1 MPSTSGRSN
10 QERRAQSTEL
20 VLASALKLFVSR
32 GYRATSIDNIAREA
46 GLTKGA
52 IYFYFKGKSA
62 LLLSLIA
69 ESSALHQAA
78 FTRMQ
83 ESRLNASAQLELFID
98 WAAEVGA
105 LNNELL
111 LLPILMSMES
121 SIDDKEVESSL
132 AQLYDVFHAE
142 MERVVCQG
150 REEGVFVQDLFPREQ
165 AAVLVAF
172 TDGMLLEWFRRSNQ
186 LTGGHLIQSAKTLL
200 LSGLSRR

>member
-165 AAVLVAF
+165 APFWSRLPMVCC
-172 TDGMLLEWFRRSNQ
+172 W
-186 LTGGHLIQSAKTLL
+186 
-200 LSGLSRR
+200 SGFDEAIN